1 MDKNFHTAYYLP
13 SKIVTNED
21 LGLMFPDWDS
31 ERVWDQTGIMARH
44 YAAPGETACDMAVS
58 AAERLF
64 HDYNIDKNIVDF
76 IILVTQCQDYKLP
89 ATSCII
95 QNRLGLKKSCGAVD
109 LNLGCSGFV
118 YALSVAKSMIL
129 CGNASNVLV
138 LTSDNLSRYVNDND
152 KALKTLIGDGATG
165 FIVSEKSAHSIGKF
179 IFGTD
184 GEGYND
190 IIIKAGGERMP
201 VSSTNLVEEESLT
214 MNGINVFTFAIT
226 AMPPVIDEVL
236 NKNSLTKDDIDIF
249 VFHQANKTIL
259 DYLRKKINV
268 PKEKFY
274 INMASVGNTS
284 SCTIPLALKMAEDE
298 GVLKSGMTVLLLG
311 FGVGLSWCGTVI
323 RW

>member
-21 LGLMFPDWDS
+21 LANIFPGWDS
-31 ERVWDQTGIMARH
+31 ARVLEQTGIMARH
-44 YAAPGETACDMAVS
+44 YAAPDETACDMAVA

-64 HDYNIDKNIVDF
+64 YDYNIDKNIVDF
-76 IILVTQCQDYKLP
+76 IILVTQCQEYKLP

-95 QNRLGLKKSCGAVD
+95 QNRLGLKKTCGAID

-118 YALSVAKSMIL
+118 YALSVAKSMIM

-138 LTSDNLSRYVNDND
+138 LTSDNLSRYVNEND
-152 KALKTLIGDGATG
+152 RALKTLIGDGATG
-165 FIVSEKSAHSIGKF
+165 FLVSEKSADNIGKF
-179 IFGTD
+179 VFGTD
-184 GEGYND
+184 GEGYKD
-190 IIIKAGGERMP
+190 IIIQAGGERMSL
-201 VSSTNLVEEESLT
+201 SSTNGEMEENLT

-226 AMPPVIDEVL
+226 SMPPIIDEVL
-236 NKNSLTKDDIDIF
+236 IKNGLTKDDIDFF

-259 DYLRKKINV
+259 EYLRKKINV
-268 PKEKFY
+268 PQEKFY

-284 SCTIPLALKMAEDE
+284 SCTIPLALKMAEED
-298 GVLKSGMTVLLLG
+298 GLLKKGMAVLILG
-311 FGVGLSWCGTVI
+311 FGVGLSWCGTVV